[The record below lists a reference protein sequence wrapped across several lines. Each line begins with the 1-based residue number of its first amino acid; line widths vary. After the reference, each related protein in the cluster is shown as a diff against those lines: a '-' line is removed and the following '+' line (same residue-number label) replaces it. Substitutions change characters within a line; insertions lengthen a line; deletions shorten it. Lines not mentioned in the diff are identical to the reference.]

1 MMATC
6 EYDLTAIRQAIDTID
21 DQLLVLINERM
32 KLVQQVGAVKH
43 SSGGAIYRPE
53 REKSIINRLSTA
65 NNGPLTSDGIEAI
78 FLEIFSVAR
87 NLELPERV
95 AFLGPLGTF
104 THQAAESRFGA
115 TGDFL
120 PMNTIASVFK
130 AVETGQA
137 KYGVVPVENNTQG
150 IVPETLD
157 LLGSSPLKIVAEF
170 SMPIHHSLASTSDS
184 LSQIT
189 KIYSKDIAIRQCH
202 LFLEEHGLD
211 SVELIPTE
219 STSKAAKLAKN
230 EPHSAAI
237 CPHIAAKLYHVPI
250 LFDKIED
257 SETNTTRFLVISN
270 FKNSISGDDKSTFL
284 ARIGDEPGALVNFLK
299 DFQEASINLT
309 KIESRPSKGEGF
321 SYLFYLDCEGHIDDA
336 PLARVFERHQ
346 ADLVWLG
353 SYPKGV

>member
-170 SMPIHHSLASTSDS
+170 SLPIHHSLA
-184 LSQIT
+184 
-189 KIYSKDIAIRQCH
+189 
-202 LFLEEHGLD
+202 
-211 SVELIPTE
+211 
-219 STSKAAKLAKN
+219 
-230 EPHSAAI
+230 
-237 CPHIAAKLYHVPI
+237 
-250 LFDKIED
+250 
-257 SETNTTRFLVISN
+257 
-270 FKNSISGDDKSTFL
+270 
-284 ARIGDEPGALVNFLK
+284 
-299 DFQEASINLT
+299 
-309 KIESRPSKGEGF
+309 
-321 SYLFYLDCEGHIDDA
+321 
-336 PLARVFERHQ
+336 
-346 ADLVWLG
+346 
-353 SYPKGV
+353 